1 MGQKSLIGVFFFF
14 FSKKTYRYPM
24 DTWKHAQW
32 KLVTRKILIKTI
44 IIYHLTVVRM
54 AMHKKTTNN
63 KGWWKKWI
71 KGNISI
77 LMVVKYIGI
86 DSAENSI
93 EISQKVKNRTVIL
106 FNNSIPKYVGMEWK
120 NKVKTLIVKIH
131 AAQCW

>member
-1 MGQKSLIGVFFFF
+1 
-14 FSKKTYRYPM
+14 M

-32 KLVTRKILIKTI
+32 KLVTKKIQIKAI

-54 AMHKKTTNN
+54 AMLKKTTNN

-77 LMVVKYIGI
+77 LMVLMYIGI

-93 EISQKVKNRTVIL
+93 EISQKIKNITI
-106 FNNSIPKYVGMEWK
+106 KK
-120 NKVKTLIVKIH
+120 N
-131 AAQCW
+131 